1 MQREKIIVVSTV
13 LVDVIGFG
21 IVVPILP
28 FYVTSFGASPLTVT
42 LLFSTFA
49 FFAFLSAPF
58 LGALSDKIGRRP
70 VLLVSIASTAIGW
83 FVFASAHSLFF
94 LFLGRIID
102 GSAAGNLTVAQSC
115 LVDVA
120 RDEKERASNLGIIGA
135 AFGIGFLIG
144 PAIGGFLS
152 TISHAFPFWVAGGL
166 SSANAVLAYLLLPE
180 TNTRRN
186 REAVISFNPLRPL
199 ARAALNVTLR
209 PLFLRWVLFS
219 VAFMSTQSVF
229 ALYVHHAFGFDA
241 FTTGLFFALSGLFMA
256 INQAFLLKRVWL
268 MYFDER
274 RLEVIMWW
282 SFLAGFVFMGSH
294 YLPLFVVGVPLAGVS
309 QGLLRVAITSQTA
322 GRADPRMKGEVIG
335 IASSLMS
342 ASLIVAPVIAGL
354 LFEWNDVL
362 PYGFAALVS
371 GVSLWLIYRPSLRGQ
386 PPDRAPQDAR
396 P

>member
-1 MQREKIIVVSTV
+1 MQREKVIVVLTV

-42 LLFSTFA
+42 LLFSAFA

-70 VLLVSIASTAIGW
+70 VLLLSIASTAIGW

-94 LFLGRIID
+94 LFLGRILD

-135 AFGIGFLIG
+135 AFGVGFLIG

-166 SSANAVLAYLLLPE
+166 SGANAILAYFLLPE
-180 TNTRRN
+180 TNTKRN
-186 REAVISFNPLRPL
+186 RGAVISFNPLKPL
-199 ARAALNVTLR
+199 ARATLNIALR

-219 VAFMSTQSVF
+219 LAFMSTQSVF
-229 ALYVHHAFGFDA
+229 ALYAHHAFGFDA
-241 FTTGLFFALSGLFMA
+241 FTTGLFFTLSGAFMA
-256 INQAFLLKRVWL
+256 VNQAFLLKRVWL
-268 MYFDER
+268 RFFDER

-282 SFLAGFVFMGSH
+282 CFLLGFVFMGSH

-309 QGLLRVAITSQTA
+309 QGLLRVAVTSQAA
-322 GRADPRMKGEVIG
+322 GQADPRMKGEVIG
-335 IASSLMS
+335 ITSSLMS
-342 ASLIVAPVIAGL
+342 ASLVVAPVIAGL

-362 PYGFAALVS
+362 PYVFAALAS
-371 GVSLWLIYRPSLRGQ
+371 GAALWIIYSPSLRGR
-386 PPDRAPQDAR
+386 PPAQA
-396 P
+396 